1 MSYENMDTDIT
12 SLESQISTLTSLIKE
27 FILNSKAQ
35 DVETC
40 NICMS
45 HRHLTDFC
53 PKLQEEYFERIDD
66 DVGFQGKEPHMRYD
80 PFSTSNMSTEDII
93 LTLATN
99 MTTMQQN
106 IVEFQNETKS
116 SILNLETQMSQIVEA
131 VSRLEARD
139 SEKLP
144 SKIECDPKQQTFA
157 ITLTNEK
164 EMQKEIQNPEEVEEV
179 KDTELQLVKEEDK
192 PSFKFKFLSLSS
204 FEVSPSFLEA
214 LRETHKLEND
224 NDISEIFFKIEGSK
238 NFSLTMLNDSFF
250 PSLPHESMKI
260 WIFDPGKIFKVKSR
274 KIEHSYVSPRSENVK
289 KMNYHH
295 PSLND

>member
-1 MSYENMDTDIT
+1 MSVWIQDTNIS
-12 SLESQISTLTSLIKE
+12 SLESQISFLTSLINE
-27 FILNSKAQ
+27 FILSSKTQ
-35 DVETC
+35 DAKTC

-45 HRHLTDFC
+45 HRHLTDFS
-53 PKLQEEYFERIDD
+53 PKLQDEYLEQIDEVGYEK
-66 DVGFQGKEPHMRYD
+66 DVPHMRYD
-80 PFSTSNMSTEDII
+80 PFSNSNMSTEDMVRAI
-93 LTLATN
+93 ATN
-99 MTTMQQN
+99 MTTMQNNMVQ
-106 IVEFQNETKS
+106 FQNETKS
-116 SILNLETQMSQIVEA
+116 SILNLETQISQIAGV

-139 SEKLP
+139 SEKL
-144 SKIECDPKQQTFA
+144 SSQIECDPKQQTFA

-204 FEVSPSFLEA
+204 LEVSPSFLEA
-214 LRETHKLEND
+214 LRETHKLEKD

-238 NFSLTMLNDSFF
+238 KISLTMLNVSFF
-250 PSLPHESMKI
+250 PSLPRESMKI
-260 WIFDPGKIFKVKSR
+260 WIFDPEKIFKVKSR

-289 KMNYHH
+289 KMNYYH